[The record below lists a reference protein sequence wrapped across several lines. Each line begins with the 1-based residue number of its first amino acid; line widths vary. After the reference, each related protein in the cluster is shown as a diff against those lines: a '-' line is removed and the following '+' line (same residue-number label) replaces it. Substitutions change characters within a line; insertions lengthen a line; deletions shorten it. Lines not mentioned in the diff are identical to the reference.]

1 MNRLRLKTR
10 NVANQ
15 DDRKSFFDGIAASY
29 TDSHGQSQKLL
40 RYRVSLIKQLM
51 GYESGGVLLEI
62 GCGTGIHL
70 FELTDCFNKIIG
82 TDLSPAMIAAAE
94 TVRVKHPRRDDIRLL
109 VDPAEQLNNIL
120 DDKVDLVLCVGA
132 LEHMLDKT
140 RVLLQVKRVLKAGGT
155 FICLTPNANFFW
167 YRWLAP
173 LLDIDTRHLSTDR
186 FLNRAEITALLD
198 EVGLTTQFVGLW
210 RFIPRG
216 DMRDCMASLLVIA
229 DIIGRYLNIWWL
241 RGGIYFKAVKSG

>member
-1 MNRLRLKTR
+1 MQVRLKTH
-10 NVANQ
+10 NIADQ
-15 DDRKSFFDGIAASY
+15 DDVKSFFDSIATGY
-29 TDSHGQSQKLL
+29 TDSHGQPQKNLQ
-40 RYRVSLIKQLM
+40 YRLSLIKRLM
-51 GYESGGVLLEI
+51 GPDSGGVLLEI

-70 FELTDCFNKIIG
+70 FELADCFNKIVG

-109 VDPAEQLNNIL
+109 VDPAEQLNNIM
-120 DDKVDLVLCVGA
+120 DDEVDLVLCVGA

-140 RVLLQVKRVLKAGGT
+140 HVMIQVKRVLKAGGA
-155 FICLTPNANFFW
+155 FICLTPNANFVW

-173 LLDIDTRHLSTDR
+173 LLGIDIRHLSTDR

-198 EVGLTTQFVGLW
+198 EAGLTVQFLGLW

-216 DMRDCMASLLVIA
+216 DLHDWMANLLTIA
-229 DIIGRYLNIWWL
+229 DFAGEHLKIAGL
-241 RGGIYFKAVKSG
+241 RGGVCFKAVKPG